1 MRVEKWEDMQPD
13 TRTRIQD
20 VALRLF
26 NERGYEAT
34 SLREIADEVGV
45 TKAALYYHFKTKE
58 EIVTSLIDDRLDR
71 LDTLFDWA
79 RSAPPSLER
88 RQTFIQRYADELY
101 DGSGIDTMRFFER
114 NPTALRDH
122 PSGERMREQMLS
134 VMNYLVEPGAPLT
147 ERLKTSLALLAV
159 HASGFLLRDES
170 VTDEQCR
177 NTGVTVALE
186 LLD

>member
-1 MRVEKWEDMQPD
+1 MQQID

-26 NERGYEAT
+26 NENGYEAT

-58 EIVTSLIDDRLDR
+58 EIVTSLIDDRLDKIEE
-71 LDTLFDWA
+71 LFAWA
-79 RSAPPSLER
+79 KSKPPSKEH
-88 RQTFIQRYADELY
+88 RQTFIRRYADELY
-101 DGSGIDTMRFFER
+101 VGNGLSTMRFFER

-122 PSGERMREQMLS
+122 PSGERMREQMMS
-134 VMNYLVEPGAPLT
+134 IMDYLT
-147 ERLKTSLALLAV
+147 EPEATLNEKLKTSLALLAV

-170 VTDEQCR
+170 ITDEQR
-177 NTGVTVALE
+177 RSTGMSVALE
-186 LLD
+186 LLE